1 MYRLFLVSFKTE
13 IVFSLITICTFLLV
27 GTSHRFWKGCVKKPG
42 KITTY
47 QSRKTL
53 IRGGGSGVWEGVA
66 YFTHVPRA
74 SISLLISFLLRLFLI
89 VDGQTSYSLTF
100 LHVYL
105 RKLVVA
111 RKSAPNH
118 PMLLA
123 YTWSRTLTLT

>member
-1 MYRLFLVSFKTE
+1 MYIFACI
-13 IVFSLITICTFLLV
+13 IVYIRHIATFL
-27 GTSHRFWKGCVKKPG
+27 KGAGKKKSRGKLQLIKVVKP
-42 KITTY
+42 
-47 QSRKTL
+47 L
-53 IRGGGSGVWEGVA
+53 IRGGGSGGWEGVA

-123 YTWSRTLTLT
+123 YT